1 MLRSSAEFRNRNFQ
15 LVPYGSLLN
24 SLFVDTDSDI
34 DLTLIIDDSKEEHI
48 DLLAKV
54 RSVLIAAEQSK
65 SN

>member
-48 DLLAKV
+48 EILAKV

>member
-34 DLTLIIDDSKEEHI
+34 DLTLIIDDSKDEHLDI
-48 DLLAKV
+48 LSKV
-54 RSVLIAAEQSK
+54 RSVFIAAEMSK